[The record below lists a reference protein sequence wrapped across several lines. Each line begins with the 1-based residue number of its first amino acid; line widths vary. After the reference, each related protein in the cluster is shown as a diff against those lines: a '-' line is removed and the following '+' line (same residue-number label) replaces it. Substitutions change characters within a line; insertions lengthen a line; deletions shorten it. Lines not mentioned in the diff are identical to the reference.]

1 VIIVRSADE
10 TGKRLA
16 AHNDTNHLWCQVAD
30 FLHLQQP
37 HFWFRDARAA
47 RCARSLF
54 GTFLT

>member
-16 AHNDTNHLWCQVAD
+16 AHNDTNLLWCQVAD

-37 HFWFRDARAA
+37 HFGFVTHAPHGARG
-47 RCARSLF
+47 RCLERF
-54 GTFLT
+54 